1 MLALISS
8 LGRAGNQWQ
17 QGIDHKFITEESAA
31 GPGSFLP
38 AEMDLCLP
46 SRVGS
51 PSRAAPSAVIP
62 HLPGPGLHRA
72 SQAGSSSV
80 VWPKATWSTIREP
93 QLPRSIAA
101 AGSSCAG
108 PRSTRCP
115 ARCAASGSAPASR
128 VPARP
133 GCCCRLTAELLFHAS
148 LVLLAC
154 N

>member
-1 MLALISS
+1 MLAVISS
-8 LGRAGNQWQ
+8 FGRAGNQWQ
-17 QGIDHKFITEESAA
+17 RGIDHKFMTEECAA

-51 PSRAAPSAVIP
+51 PSRAAS
-62 HLPGPGLHRA
+62 GR
-72 SQAGSSSV
+72 SQRCDSSSV
-80 VWPKATWSTIREP
+80 SPRAAPSLSGLFQLGSLAKGHLEHD
-93 QLPRSIAA
+93 QLPRSIPA

-108 PRSTRCP
+108 P
-115 ARCAASGSAPASR
+115 ARCAASGSVPGSR